1 FAAVGGKII
10 ITVETEQDAQ
20 KFTDMFKKYN
30 IEVNN
35 IHHFQNTTSAY
46 QDDNIKINIC
56 VLDINFHFEFCGVR
70 FFSAKQIFNLNARQ
84 KTEGASYRKIK
95 SNSEKLN
102 QIQDLKSGELI
113 VHVDYGI
120 GRFVNITSITT
131 CNTEK
136 DFAQIEYS
144 NHDKFYLPVENIELI
159 SKYNSDNIEE
169 VILDKL
175 GANHWKK
182 KCAALKEKIRIT
194 ALNIIETAAKRASI
208 ESPIINPISA
218 LYDQFIL
225 SFPYKLTICQENAIN
240 ETLSDLESG
249 VAMDRLICG
258 DVGFGKTEI
267 ALRAA
272 CAVTCSETAYQ
283 VAIIVPTTLL
293 ARQHYKIFCERFSGL
308 PVNIA
313 QISKLIPKKN
323 IKDIKNDLKAGK
335 IDIVIGTHALLRD
348 DIVFQNLALVI
359 IDEEQRFGTAQKEK
373 LKEVKEGVHV
383 LTLAATPIPRTL
395 QMAICDIKKLSII
408 STPLPGRKEVKTHI
422 IKYDKSIIRDAILKE
437 ILRDGRVFYITPR
450 IEYMKEIEE
459 QCKMLDIELRIC
471 FVHGGMSANQIDDI
485 MNKFYDNEFNIMIAT
500 SIIELGIDMPFA
512 NTLIIDRAHMFG
524 LSQLHQMRGRI
535 GRSEKS
541 AYAYF
546 ILPNNIT
553 NIAKIRLDALNSMSY
568 AGAGLSIA
576 TQDLE
581 IRGCGNL
588 LGDKQSGYIKEI
600 GLDMYNQMLASSI
613 EEFQSDNQYISSK
626 TWSPVVNLDIS
637 ARIPTDYIADD
648 DLRLRIY
655 RKIALVSNHT
665 EIQNLKT
672 EISQEFGH
680 LPNQV
685 NDLFEITHIKQ
696 AAKTLGISRI
706 DRSKIGY
713 FFKFHEESALIEKV
727 KSEYLEQNIDI
738 KLKGNGI
745 FIYYDTGDECPISVS
760 FGLLDKI
767 NKMVN

>member
-1 FAAVGGKII
+1 
-10 ITVETEQDAQ
+10 
-20 KFTDMFKKYN
+20 M
-30 IEVNN
+30 
-35 IHHFQNTTSAY
+35 
-46 QDDNIKINIC
+46 
-56 VLDINFHFEFCGVR
+56 
-70 FFSAKQIFNLNARQ
+70 
-84 KTEGASYRKIK
+84 
-95 SNSEKLN
+95 
-102 QIQDLKSGELI
+102 
-113 VHVDYGI
+113 
-120 GRFVNITSITT
+120 
-131 CNTEK
+131 
-136 DFAQIEYS
+136 
-144 NHDKFYLPVENIELI
+144 
-159 SKYNSDNIEE
+159 
-169 VILDKL
+169 
-175 GANHWKK
+175 
-182 KCAALKEKIRIT
+182 
-194 ALNIIETAAKRASI
+194 
-208 ESPIINPISA
+208 
-218 LYDQFIL
+218 

-459 QCKMLDIELRIC
+459 QCNEMANPELVSFLQEWDVKIFDIELRIC